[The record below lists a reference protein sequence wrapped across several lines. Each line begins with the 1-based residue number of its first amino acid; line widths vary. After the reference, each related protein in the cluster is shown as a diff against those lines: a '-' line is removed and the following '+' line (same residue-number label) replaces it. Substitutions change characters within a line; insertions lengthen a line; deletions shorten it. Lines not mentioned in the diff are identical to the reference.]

1 MADSRRVRQIKELL
15 VILNRAGIR
24 DRNVLLAIATVPRER
39 FVPDELASH
48 AWENR
53 PLPIGE
59 DQTISQ
65 PLIVAVM
72 TQALRLHGSERVL
85 EIGTG
90 SGYQTAILCELSRS
104 VISIE
109 RRANLAETAAERLR
123 TLGYQQARIIVAD
136 GSLGWPEDAPYDR
149 IIVAA
154 AAPGIPPSLL
164 EQLSPEDGARLV
176 IPIGTNDNQELVVI
190 DRIGGELYR
199 QDLGPVRFVPLIGTE
214 GWDKPGFV

>member
-15 VILNRAGIR
+15 VTLNRAGIR
-24 DRNVLLAIATVPRER
+24 DRDVLLAIATVPRER
-39 FVPDELASH
+39 FVPAELAGH

-65 PLIVAVM
+65 PLIVATM
-72 TQALRLHGSERVL
+72 SQALRLHGTERVL

-123 TLGYQQARIIVAD
+123 TLGYRQARVIVAD
-136 GSLGWPEDAPYDR
+136 GSRGWPEEAPYDR
-149 IIVAA
+149 IIVSA

-164 EQLSPEDGARLV
+164 DQLSPEDGARLV
-176 IPIGTNDNQELVVI
+176 IPVGTGDNQELVVI
-190 DRIGGELYR
+190 ERIGGELYR

>member
-24 DRNVLLAIATVPRER
+24 DRDVLLAIAMVPRER
-39 FVPDELASH
+39 FVPAELAGH

-65 PLIVAVM
+65 PLIVATM
-72 TQALRLHGSERVL
+72 TQALRLHGTERVL

-123 TLGYQQARIIVAD
+123 TLGYQQARVIVAD
-136 GSLGWPEDAPYDR
+136 GSRGWPEDAPYDR

-176 IPIGTNDNQELVVI
+176 IPIGTDDNQELVVI
-190 DRIGGELYR
+190 ERIGGELYR

>member
-24 DRNVLLAIATVPRER
+24 DRDVLLAIATVPRER
-39 FVPDELASH
+39 FVPPELAGH

-59 DQTISQ
+59 EQTISQ

-72 TQALRLHGSERVL
+72 TQALRLHGTERVL

-109 RRANLAETAAERLR
+109 RRASLAETATERLR
-123 TLGYQQARIIVAD
+123 TLGYQQARVIVAD
-136 GSLGWPEDAPYDR
+136 GSRGWPENAPYDR

-164 EQLSPEDGARLV
+164 EQLSPDDGARLV
-176 IPIGTNDNQELVVI
+176 IPIGTNVDQELVVI
-190 DRIGGELYR
+190 ERIGGELYR

>member
-15 VILNRAGIR
+15 VTLNRAGIR
-24 DRNVLLAIATVPRER
+24 DRDVLLAIATVPRER
-39 FVPDELASH
+39 FVPAELAGH

-53 PLPIGE
+53 PLPIGD

-65 PLIVAVM
+65 PLIVATM
-72 TQALRLHGSERVL
+72 TQALRLHGTERVL

-109 RRANLAETAAERLR
+109 RRANLAETAAGRLR
-123 TLGYQQARIIVAD
+123 TLGYRQARVIVAD
-136 GSLGWPEDAPYDR
+136 GSRGWPEEAPYDR

-176 IPIGTNDNQELVVI
+176 IPVGTGDNQELIVI
-190 DRIGGELYR
+190 ERIGGKLYR

>member
-1 MADSRRVRQIKELL
+1 MTESRRVRQIKELL
-15 VILNRAGIR
+15 VTLNRAGIR
-24 DRNVLLAIATVPRER
+24 DRDVLLAIATVPRER
-39 FVPDELASH
+39 FVPAELAGH

-59 DQTISQ
+59 HQTISQ
-65 PLIVAVM
+65 PLIVATM
-72 TQALRLHGSERVL
+72 TQALRLHGTERVL

-123 TLGYQQARIIVAD
+123 TLGYRQARVIVAD
-136 GSLGWPEDAPYDR
+136 GSRGWPENAPYDR

-176 IPIGTNDNQELVVI
+176 IPVGTNDNQELIVI
-190 DRIGGELYR
+190 ERIGGELYR

>member
-15 VILNRAGIR
+15 VTLNRAGIR
-24 DRNVLLAIATVPRER
+24 DRDVLLAIATVPRER
-39 FVPDELASH
+39 FVPAELAGH

-53 PLPIGE
+53 PLPIGD

-65 PLIVAVM
+65 PLIVATM
-72 TQALRLHGSERVL
+72 TQALRLHGTERVL

-109 RRANLAETAAERLR
+109 RRANLAETAAGRLR
-123 TLGYQQARIIVAD
+123 TLGHRQARVIVAD
-136 GSLGWPEDAPYDR
+136 GSRGWPEEAPYDR

-176 IPIGTNDNQELVVI
+176 IPVGTGDNQELIVI
-190 DRIGGELYR
+190 ERIGGKLYR